1 MTLYFDPELDAFV
14 KQFVEEHLIQL
25 GAEKGVS
32 MHF

>member
-1 MTLYFDPELDAFV
+1 MSLYFDLELEAFV
-14 KQFVEEHLIQL
+14 KQFVEERLIQL

>member
-1 MTLYFDPELDAFV
+1 MTLYFNLELGAFV
-14 KQFVEEHLIQL
+14 KQLVEEHLIQL

>member
-1 MTLYFDPELDAFV
+1 MSFYFDLELDTLV

-25 GAEKGVS
+25 GAEKGIS

>member
-1 MTLYFDPELDAFV
+1 MSLYFDLELDAFV
-14 KQFVEEHLIQL
+14 KQLVKEHLIQL